1 MSNIFGIFNTAVSG
15 LYASQ
20 LGIEVTGHNIT
31 NMNTE
36 GYSRQRINLN
46 TETPR
51 SVSPGQIGMGVN
63 VQSITRVYDEV
74 LAKNLRSESTSL
86 QYWQDVQTT
95 LDKVEVYFNEL
106 EAGSGLGDSIQEYF
120 DAWQELANTAP
131 DNSAEATIKRQNLI
145 EKASTLTMK
154 INDGYNALES
164 LRTDKDNK
172 IGEHVKEIN
181 DIATN
186 IALLNQ
192 KIAGVESGGNNAN
205 DLRDQRE
212 KLLNDLANIAG
223 TYSFEKDNGQVTVYI
238 SGSPLVDGDVA
249 NKIFTQKNSN
259 NNDHLDLYWGPS
271 NSIDGEMNITNQIS
285 GGSLKAELD
294 VRDKIIKGYRDQLD
308 NLSYGLITETNKLHA
323 VGQGLDRFT
332 SLTSFSGPVNPSYA
346 LNTDAGKLPAP
357 VNEGVFRITVYN
369 SEGLEAQHYDIDIDP
384 NKDSVN
390 SIITKINVGG
400 DEVSD
405 GKISASL
412 SYNNK
417 LKISVG
423 EGYTFTFSEDTSGFL
438 VAEGFNGFFTGKDAS
453 DIAINDMLVEH
464 PNFIATGRSGEPGD
478 NTNAIEIAKVA
489 FSKVFS
495 SPNVSISE
503 FYNNFASEIGSD
515 KYQADVFVQTRKET
529 VNQLNLRLESNRG
542 VSEDE
547 EFTNLIKFQSAYEA
561 SARVMTTVDEMIDKL
576 INGTGVVGR

>member
-51 SVSPGQIGMGVN
+51 TVSPGQIGMGVN
-63 VQSITRVYDEV
+63 VQSITRIYDEV
-74 LAKNLRSESTSL
+74 LAKNLRNENTSL

-95 LDKVEVYFNEL
+95 LDKVEIYFNEL

-154 INDGYNALES
+154 INEGYNALES
-164 LRTDKDNK
+164 LRENKDDK
-172 IGEHVKEIN
+172 ILEHVKEIN

-223 TYSFEKDNGQVTVYI
+223 TYSFEKNNGQVTVYI
-238 SGSPLVDGDVA
+238 SGSPLVDGDIA
-249 NKIFTQKNSN
+249 NKIFTQKNSE
-259 NNDHLDLYWGPS
+259 NNDHLDVYWGPS
-271 NSIDGEMNITNQIS
+271 DSIDGEINITNQIT
-285 GGSLKAELD
+285 GGSLKAEFD
-294 VRDKIIKGYRDQLD
+294 VRDKIIKGYQDQLN
-308 NLSYGLITETNKLHA
+308 NLAYGLITETNKLHA
-323 VGQGLDRFT
+323 TGQGLDRFT
-332 SLTSFSGPVNPSYA
+332 SLTSHSGPINPSYA
-346 LNTDAGKLPAP
+346 LNSDAGKLPSP

-369 SEGLEAQHYDIDIDP
+369 SDGLEVQHYDINIDP
-384 NKDSVN
+384 DADSVN
-390 SIITKINVGG
+390 SIITKINVAG

-417 LKISVG
+417 LKISAN

-453 DIAINDMLVEH
+453 DIAINEMLVEH

-478 NTNAIEIAKVA
+478 NTNAMEIAQVA
-489 FSKVFS
+489 FKKVYN

-529 VNQLNLRLESNRG
+529 VNQLTLRLESNRG

-561 SARVMTTVDEMIDKL
+561 SARVMTAVDEMIDKL